1 MCWAQVK
8 PALKYLTDPKY
19 EHDRPKNTHSSTHDK
34 YFKEQIMS
42 KQQYNLHTKTDYLN
56 RKMFLDP
63 AGPVTIQRF
72 EEVKYKKIAD
82 FEATARGFFW
92 QPEEISL
99 TKDSNDFK
107 DASDAVKHIFTS
119 NLLRQTALDSLQG
132 RGPSQIFMPV
142 ISLPELEALVYNWT
156 FFETNI
162 HSKSYS
168 HIIRNIYNVPK
179 DVFNT
184 IHDTK
189 EIVDMASS
197 VGDYYEALHM
207 VNCRKQMGETVTEHE
222 HVRAIWM
229 ALHASYALEAF
240 RFMVSFATSLAMV
253 ENRIFIGNGNIISLI
268 LQDELL
274 HKGWT
279 AYLINQVIKEDPRFL
294 VAKEECE
301 QEVYQLYMDVI
312 REEKAWADYL
322 FNKGP
327 VIGLNANILKD
338 FVDYTAVGALKDIGI
353 KYQGIAPKST
363 PIPWFN
369 KHTDTSKK
377 QTALQENES
386 TNYVIGVMSEGIDYD
401 ALPAL

>member
-1 MCWAQVK
+1 
-8 PALKYLTDPKY
+8 
-19 EHDRPKNTHSSTHDK
+19 
-34 YFKEQIMS
+34 MS
-42 KQQYNLHTKTDYLN
+42 KAQYNLNTKTDYLN

-92 QPEEISL
+92 QPEEVTL
-99 TKDSNDFK
+99 TKDANDFK

-162 HSKSYS
+162 HSRSYS

-179 DVFNT
+179 EVFNT
-184 IHDTK
+184 IHDTQ

-197 VGDYYEALHM
+197 VGNYYEKLHLI
-207 VNCRKQMGETVTEHE
+207 NCRKELGEVIPEKEHI
-222 HVRAIWM
+222 RAIWM

-253 ENRIFIGNGNIISLI
+253 ENRIFMGNGNIISLI
-268 LQDELL
+268 LQDDLL

-279 AYLINQVIKEDPRFL
+279 AYLINQVVKEDPRF
-294 VAKEECE
+294 AEIKAECE
-301 QEVYQLYMDVI
+301 AEVYALYMDVI
-312 REEKAWADYL
+312 REEKEWAKYL
-322 FNKGP
+322 FKKGP
-327 VIGLNANILKD
+327 VIGLNANILID

-353 KYQGIAPKST
+353 KYQNAAPKST

-369 KHTDTSKK
+369 KHQDTSKK
-377 QTALQENES
+377 QTALQESES
-386 TNYVIGVMSEGIDYD
+386 TSYVIGVMSVGINYD
-401 ALPAL
+401 ELPSL

>member
-1 MCWAQVK
+1 
-8 PALKYLTDPKY
+8 
-19 EHDRPKNTHSSTHDK
+19 
-34 YFKEQIMS
+34 MS
-42 KQQYNLHTKTDYLN
+42 KAQYNLNTKTDYLN

-72 EEVKYKKIAD
+72 EEVKYNKIVKY
-82 FEATARGFFW
+82 EQTARGFFW
-92 QPEEISL
+92 VPEEVSL
-99 TKDSNDFK
+99 TKDANDFK

-132 RGPSQIFMPV
+132 RGPSQIFTPV

-162 HSKSYS
+162 HSRSYS

-179 DVFNT
+179 EVFNT

-197 VGDYYEALHM
+197 VGKYYDDLHKI
-207 VNCRKQMGETVTEHE
+207 NCMKEMGSHLDITEEDHIK
-222 HVRAIWM
+222 AIYL

-253 ENRIFIGNGNIISLI
+253 ENKIFIGNGNIISLI
-268 LQDELL
+268 LQDEIL
-274 HKGWT
+274 HKEWT
-279 AYLINQVIKEDPRFL
+279 GFLINQVVKEDPRF
-294 VAKEECE
+294 AKAKQECE
-301 QEVYQLYMDVI
+301 SEVLQIYKDVI
-312 REEKAWADYL
+312 REEKEWADYL
-322 FNKGP
+322 FKKGP

-338 FVDYTAVGALKDIGI
+338 FVDYTAMDALKHIGI
-353 KYQGIAPKST
+353 KYWNQAPKTT

-369 KHTDTSKK
+369 KHTETSKK

-386 TNYVIGVMSEGIDYD
+386 TNYVIGVMSDSIDYES
-401 ALPAL
+401 LPNI

>member
-1 MCWAQVK
+1 
-8 PALKYLTDPKY
+8 
-19 EHDRPKNTHSSTHDK
+19 
-34 YFKEQIMS
+34 MS
-42 KQQYNLHTKTDYLN
+42 KAQYNLKTKTDYLN

-63 AGPVTIQRF
+63 EGPVTIQRF
-72 EEVKYKKIAD
+72 EEVKYNKLQKI
-82 FEATARGFFW
+82 EQTARGFFW
-92 QPEEISL
+92 VPEEINLS
-99 TKDSNDFK
+99 KDANDFK

-132 RGPSQIFMPV
+132 RGPAQVFTPCV
-142 ISLPELEALVYNWT
+142 SLPELEALMYNWS

-162 HSKSYS
+162 HSRSYS

-179 DVFNT
+179 EVFNT
-184 IHDTK
+184 IHDTQ
-189 EIVDMASS
+189 EIVKMASS
-197 VGDYYEALHM
+197 VGNYYEALHQM
-207 VNCRKQMGETVTEHE
+207 NCAKELGLLPAGMEQEHI
-222 HVRAIWM
+222 RAIWL

-253 ENRIFIGNGNIISLI
+253 ENKIFIGNGNIISLI

-274 HKGWT
+274 HKEWT
-279 AYLINQVIKEDPRFL
+279 AFLINQVVKEDPRFAQ
-294 VAKEECE
+294 AKIDCE
-301 QEVYQLYMDVI
+301 AEVYQLYLDVI

-338 FVDYTAVGALKDIGI
+338 FVDYTAAVSLKDIGI
-353 KYQGIAPKST
+353 KYQSPAPRNT

-369 KHTDTSKK
+369 KHSDTSKK

-386 TNYVIGVMSEGIDYD
+386 TNYVIGIMSESLDYD
-401 ALPAL
+401 QLPNL

>member
-1 MCWAQVK
+1 
-8 PALKYLTDPKY
+8 
-19 EHDRPKNTHSSTHDK
+19 
-34 YFKEQIMS
+34 MS
-42 KQQYNLHTKTDYLN
+42 QAQYNLQTKTDYLN

-63 AGPVTIQRF
+63 SGPVTIQRF

-99 TKDSNDFK
+99 TKDANDFK
-107 DASDAVKHIFTS
+107 EASDAVKHIFTS

-132 RGPSQIFMPV
+132 RGPTQVFTPV
-142 ISLPELEALVYNWT
+142 CSLPEVEALMYNWG
-156 FFETNI
+156 FFESNI

-184 IHDTK
+184 IHDTT
-189 EIVDMASS
+189 EIVNMASS
-197 VGDYYEALHM
+197 VGQYYDDLHRI
-207 VNCRKQMGETVTEHE
+207 NCAKELGQPVEEQEHIK
-222 HVRAIWM
+222 AIWL

-240 RFMVSFATSLAMV
+240 RFMVSFATSLGMV
-253 ENRIFIGNGNIISLI
+253 ENKIFIGNGNIIGLI

-279 AYLINQVIKEDPRFL
+279 AYLINQVIKEDSRFAA
-294 VAKEECE
+294 AKEACE
-301 QEVYQLYMDVI
+301 AEVYALYQDVI

-322 FNKGP
+322 FKMGP

-338 FVDYTAVGALKDIGI
+338 FVDYTAAGALKDIGI
-353 KYQGIAPKST
+353 KYQAAAPRST

-369 KHTDTSKK
+369 KHSDTSKK
-377 QTALQENES
+377 QAALQETES
-386 TNYVIGVMSEGIDYD
+386 TNYVIGVLDGEVDYD
-401 ALPAL
+401 QLPNL

>member
-1 MCWAQVK
+1 
-8 PALKYLTDPKY
+8 
-19 EHDRPKNTHSSTHDK
+19 
-34 YFKEQIMS
+34 MS
-42 KQQYNLHTKTDYLN
+42 KQQYNLTTKTDYLN

-82 FEATARGFFW
+82 YDSTARGFFW

-132 RGPSQIFMPV
+132 RGPTQVFTPV
-142 ISLPELEALVYNWT
+142 CSLPEVEALMYNWG

-179 DVFNT
+179 DVFAT

-189 EIVDMASS
+189 EIIDMASS
-197 VGDYYEALHM
+197 VGNYYDKLH
-207 VNCRKQMGETVTEHE
+207 VINCRKELGQAVTEKE
-222 HVRAIWM
+222 HVRAVWL

-253 ENRIFIGNGNIISLI
+253 ENKIFIGNCNIISLI

-279 AYLINQVIKEDPRFL
+279 AYMINQVVKEDARF
-294 VAKEECE
+294 VEARDEC
-301 QEVYQLYMDVI
+301 QAEVYQLYMDVI
-312 REEKAWADYL
+312 REEKEWATYL
-322 FNKGP
+322 FKLGP
-327 VIGLNANILKD
+327 VIGLNANILRD
-338 FVDYTAVGALKDIGI
+338 FVDYTAVAALKDIGI
-353 KYQGIAPKST
+353 KYLQPAPKST

-377 QTALQENES
+377 QSALQETES
-386 TNYVIGVMSEGIDYD
+386 TNYVIGVMGENIDY
-401 ALPAL
+401 AELPAI

>member
-1 MCWAQVK
+1 
-8 PALKYLTDPKY
+8 
-19 EHDRPKNTHSSTHDK
+19 
-34 YFKEQIMS
+34 MS
-42 KQQYNLHTKTDYLN
+42 NEQYNLTTKTDYLN
-56 RKMFLDP
+56 RKMFLDE

-82 FEATARGFFW
+82 FESTARGFFW
-92 QPEEISL
+92 QPEEINLS
-99 TKDSNDFK
+99 KDSSDFK

-132 RGPSQIFMPV
+132 RGPTQVFTPV
-142 ISLPELEALVYNWT
+142 CSLPEVEALMYNWG

-168 HIIRNIYNVPK
+168 HIIRNVYNVPK

-184 IHDTK
+184 IHDTQ
-189 EIVDMASS
+189 EIVDMAAS
-197 VGDYYEALHM
+197 VGEYYDKLH
-207 VNCRKQMGETVTEHE
+207 VINCRKEIGETILEKDHIK
-222 HVRAIWM
+222 AIWM

-253 ENRIFIGNGNIISLI
+253 ENKIFIGNGNIISLI

-279 AYLINQVIKEDPRFL
+279 AYLINQVIKEDSRFAE
-294 VAKEECE
+294 AKVECE
-301 QEVYQLYMDVI
+301 KEVYQLYMDVI
-312 REEKAWADYL
+312 REEKQWADYL

-338 FVDYTAVGALKDIGI
+338 FVDYTAAGALKDIGI
-353 KYQGIAPKST
+353 KYQQISPKSS

-369 KHTDTSKK
+369 KHSDTSKK
-377 QTALQENES
+377 QTALQESES
-386 TNYVIGVMSEGIDYD
+386 TNYVIGIMSENVDYD
-401 ALPAL
+401 DLPAI

>member
-1 MCWAQVK
+1 
-8 PALKYLTDPKY
+8 
-19 EHDRPKNTHSSTHDK
+19 
-34 YFKEQIMS
+34 MS
-42 KQQYNLHTKTDYLN
+42 KQQYNLNTKTDYLN

-63 AGPVTIQRF
+63 EGPVTIQRF

-82 FEATARGFFW
+82 FETTARGFFW
-92 QPEEISL
+92 VPEEVSL
-99 TKDSNDFK
+99 TKDANDFK
-107 DASDAVKHIFTS
+107 ESSDAVKHIFTS

-132 RGPSQIFMPV
+132 RGPSQVFAPV

-162 HSKSYS
+162 HSRSYS

-179 DVFNT
+179 EIFNT
-184 IHDTK
+184 IHETK

-197 VGDYYEALHM
+197 VGNYYDDLHR
-207 VNCRKQMGETVTEHE
+207 VNCAKELGQSVDEMEHI
-222 HVRAIWM
+222 RAIWM

-253 ENRIFIGNGNIISLI
+253 ENKIFIGNGNIISLI

-279 AYLINQVIKEDPRFL
+279 AYIINQVVKEDPRF
-294 VAKEECE
+294 AQMKQECE
-301 QEVYQLYMDVI
+301 NEVYQLYLDVI
-312 REEKAWADYL
+312 REEKEWANYL

-338 FVDYTAVGALKDIGI
+338 FVDYTAVGALKEIGI
-353 KYQGIAPKST
+353 KYQNPAPKTT

-369 KHTDTSKK
+369 KHVDTSKK

-386 TNYVIGVMSEGIDYD
+386 TNYVIGVMSDSIDYD
-401 ALPAL
+401 ELPNL

>member
-1 MCWAQVK
+1 
-8 PALKYLTDPKY
+8 
-19 EHDRPKNTHSSTHDK
+19 
-34 YFKEQIMS
+34 MS
-42 KQQYNLHTKTDYLN
+42 KEQYNLKTKTDYLH

-72 EEVKYKKIAD
+72 EEVKYNKLTK
-82 FEATARGFFW
+82 FEAEARGFFW
-92 QPEEISL
+92 VPEEISV
-99 TKDSNDFK
+99 TKDANDFK
-107 DASDAVKHIFTS
+107 EASDTVRHIFTS

-132 RGPSQIFMPV
+132 RGPTQVFTPV
-142 ISLPELEALVYNWT
+142 CSIPELESLMFNWG

-162 HSKSYS
+162 HSRSYS

-179 DVFNT
+179 DAFNT

-207 VNCRKQMGETVTEHE
+207 VNCRKQMGETVTEKE

-253 ENRIFIGNGNIISLI
+253 ENKIFIGNGNIIQLI

-279 AYLINQVIKEDPRFL
+279 AYLINQVVKEDPRF
-294 VAKEECE
+294 VQAKQECE
-301 QEVYQLYMDVI
+301 AEVYQLYMDVI

-338 FVDYTAVGALKDIGI
+338 FVDYTAVGALKDIGL
-353 KYQGIAPKST
+353 KYNNTAPKTT

-386 TNYVIGVMSEGIDYD
+386 TNYVIGAMSESLDYES
-401 ALPAL
+401 LPNF

>member
-1 MCWAQVK
+1 
-8 PALKYLTDPKY
+8 
-19 EHDRPKNTHSSTHDK
+19 
-34 YFKEQIMS
+34 MS
-42 KQQYNLHTKTDYLN
+42 QEQYNLTTKTDYLN
-56 RKMFLDP
+56 RKMFLD
-63 AGPVTIQRF
+63 ASGPVTIQRF

-99 TKDSNDFK
+99 SKDANDFK

-132 RGPSQIFMPV
+132 RGPTQVFTPV
-142 ISLPELEALVYNWT
+142 CSLPEVEALMYNWG

-168 HIIRNIYNVPK
+168 HIIRNVYNVPK

-189 EIVDMASS
+189 EIIDMASS
-197 VGDYYEALHM
+197 VGLYYDALH
-207 VNCRKQMGETVTEHE
+207 VINCRKETGEKINEKTHIK
-222 HVRAIWM
+222 AIWM
-229 ALHASYALEAF
+229 ALNASYALEAF

-253 ENRIFIGNGNIISLI
+253 ENKIFIGNGNIISLI

-279 AYLINQVIKEDPRFL
+279 AYLINQVVKEDSRFAE
-294 VAKEECE
+294 AKAECE

-322 FNKGP
+322 FKKGP

-338 FVDYTAVGALKDIGI
+338 FVDYTAVAALKDIGI
-353 KYQGIAPKST
+353 KYNNPAPKST

-369 KHTDTSKK
+369 KHVDTSKK

-386 TNYVIGVMSEGIDYD
+386 TNYVIGIMSEGIDYD

>member
-1 MCWAQVK
+1 
-8 PALKYLTDPKY
+8 
-19 EHDRPKNTHSSTHDK
+19 
-34 YFKEQIMS
+34 MS
-42 KQQYNLHTKTDYLN
+42 KEQYNLTTKTDYLN

-63 AGPVTIQRF
+63 SGPVTIQRF

-99 TKDSNDFK
+99 TKDANDFK
-107 DASDAVKHIFTS
+107 EASDAVRHIFTS

-132 RGPSQIFMPV
+132 RGPSQIFTPV
-142 ISLPELEALVYNWT
+142 VSLPELEALVYNWT
-156 FFETNI
+156 FYETNI

-197 VGDYYEALHM
+197 VGKYYEDLHM
-207 VNCRKQMGETVTEHE
+207 INCRKELGETIIEKEHIK
-222 HVRAIWM
+222 AIWM

-253 ENRIFIGNGNIISLI
+253 ENKIFIGNGNIISLI

-279 AYLINQVIKEDPRFL
+279 AYLINQVIKDDHRF
-294 VAKEECE
+294 ADIKAECE
-301 QEVYQLYMDVI
+301 AEVYALYMDVI
-312 REEKAWADYL
+312 REEKAWAEYL

-338 FVDYTAVGALKDIGI
+338 FVDYTAADALKQIGI
-353 KYQGIAPKST
+353 KYNQPHPKST

-369 KHTDTSKK
+369 KHSDTSKK

-386 TNYVIGVMSEGIDYD
+386 TNYVIGVMSENIDYD
-401 ALPAL
+401 ALPAI

>member
-1 MCWAQVK
+1 
-8 PALKYLTDPKY
+8 
-19 EHDRPKNTHSSTHDK
+19 
-34 YFKEQIMS
+34 MS
-42 KQQYNLHTKTDYLN
+42 QAQYNLHTKTDYLN

-63 AGPVTIQRF
+63 QGPVTIQRF

-99 TKDSNDFK
+99 SKDSNDFK
-107 DASDAVKHIFTS
+107 DASDAIKHIFTS

-132 RGPSQIFMPV
+132 RGPTQVFTPV
-142 ISLPELEALVYNWT
+142 CSLPEVEALMYNWG

-184 IHDTK
+184 IHDTE
-189 EIVDMASS
+189 EIISMASS
-197 VGDYYEALHM
+197 VGQYYDALH
-207 VNCRKQMGETVTEHE
+207 VINCRKETGETVNEYTHIK
-222 HVRAIWM
+222 AIWM
-229 ALHASYALEAF
+229 ALNASYALEAF

-253 ENRIFIGNGNIISLI
+253 ENKIFIGNGNIISLI

-279 AYLINQVIKEDPRFL
+279 AYLINQVVKEDTRFAQ
-294 VAKEECE
+294 AKVDCE
-301 QEVYQLYMDVI
+301 SEVYAMYADVI
-312 REEKAWADYL
+312 REEKEWADYL
-322 FNKGP
+322 FKKGP

-338 FVDYTAVGALKDIGI
+338 FVDYTAVAALKDIGI
-353 KYQGIAPKST
+353 KYQASAPKST

-369 KHTDTSKK
+369 KHVDTSKK

-386 TNYVIGVMSEGIDYD
+386 TNYVIGIMSEGIDYEE
-401 ALPAL
+401 LPVL

>member
-1 MCWAQVK
+1 
-8 PALKYLTDPKY
+8 
-19 EHDRPKNTHSSTHDK
+19 
-34 YFKEQIMS
+34 MS
-42 KQQYNLHTKTDYLN
+42 KQQYNLNTKTDYLS

-82 FEATARGFFW
+82 YDATARGFFW
-92 QPEEISL
+92 QPEEVSL
-99 TKDSNDFK
+99 TKDSTDFK
-107 DASDAVKHIFTS
+107 EASDAVKHIFTS

-132 RGPSQIFMPV
+132 RGPTQVFTPV
-142 ISLPELEALVYNWT
+142 CSLPEVEALMYNWG

-184 IHDTK
+184 IHDTQ
-189 EIVDMASS
+189 EIIGMASS
-197 VGDYYEALHM
+197 IGKYYDDLHRL
-207 VNCRKQMGETVTEHE
+207 NCLKEIADSTKETVLESAHIK
-222 HVRAIWM
+222 AIWL

-253 ENRIFIGNGNIISLI
+253 ENKIFIGNGNIISLI

-279 AYLINQVIKEDPRFL
+279 AFLINQVVKEDQRF
-294 VAKEECE
+294 AKIAEECKA
-301 QEVYQLYMDVI
+301 EVNQIYIDVI
-312 REEKAWADYL
+312 REEKEWAEYL
-322 FNKGP
+322 FKFGP
-327 VIGLNANILKD
+327 VIGLNANILRD
-338 FVDYTAVGALKDIGI
+338 FVDYTAFGALKEIGI
-353 KYQGIAPKST
+353 KYWNPSPKST

-369 KHTDTSKK
+369 KHSDTSKK

-386 TNYVIGVMSEGIDYD
+386 TNYVIGVMSDSVSYD
-401 ALPAL
+401 DLPNI

>member
-1 MCWAQVK
+1 
-8 PALKYLTDPKY
+8 
-19 EHDRPKNTHSSTHDK
+19 
-34 YFKEQIMS
+34 MS
-42 KQQYNLHTKTDYLN
+42 KQQYNLNTKTDYLS

-63 AGPVTIQRF
+63 EGPVTIQRF

-82 FEATARGFFW
+82 FETTARGFFW
-92 QPEEISL
+92 VPEEISL
-99 TKDSNDFK
+99 TKDANDFK

-132 RGPSQIFMPV
+132 RGPSQVFAPV
-142 ISLPELEALVYNWT
+142 VSLPELEALIYNWT

-162 HSKSYS
+162 HSRSYS

-197 VGDYYEALHM
+197 VGNYYDVLHQI
-207 VNCRKQMGETVTEHE
+207 NCRKETGEDVPEKEHI
-222 HVRAIWM
+222 RAIYM

-253 ENRIFIGNGNIISLI
+253 ENKIFIGNGNIISLI

-279 AYLINQVIKEDPRFL
+279 AFLINQVVKEDSRF
-294 VAKEECE
+294 AAIKGECE

-322 FNKGP
+322 FKMGP
-327 VIGLNANILKD
+327 VIGLNAAILKE
-338 FVDYTAVGALKDIGI
+338 FVDYTACSALKDIGI
-353 KYQGIAPKST
+353 KYQSPAPKST

-369 KHTDTSKK
+369 KHSDTSKK
-377 QTALQENES
+377 QTALQESES
-386 TNYVIGVMSEGIDYD
+386 TNYVIGVMSDSIDYD
-401 ALPAL
+401 ALPVL

>member
-1 MCWAQVK
+1 
-8 PALKYLTDPKY
+8 
-19 EHDRPKNTHSSTHDK
+19 
-34 YFKEQIMS
+34 MS
-42 KQQYNLHTKTDYLN
+42 KQQYNLSTKTDYLT

-72 EEVKYKKIAD
+72 EEVKYNKLQKI
-82 FEATARGFFW
+82 EQTARGFFW
-92 QPEEISL
+92 VPEEISL
-99 TKDSNDFK
+99 SKDANDFK
-107 DASDAVKHIFTS
+107 NASDAVRHIFTS

-132 RGPSQIFMPV
+132 RGPSQIFTPV
-142 ISLPELEALVYNWT
+142 VSLPELEALMYNWT

-162 HSKSYS
+162 HSRSYS

-197 VGDYYEALHM
+197 VGNYYEALH
-207 VNCRKQMGETVTEHE
+207 VINCRKQLGEVVTEKE
-222 HVRAIWM
+222 HIKAIWM

-253 ENRIFIGNGNIISLI
+253 ENKIFIGNGNIISLI

-274 HKGWT
+274 HKEWT
-279 AYLINQVIKEDPRFL
+279 AWMINQVIKEDARF
-294 VAKEECE
+294 ANIRAECE
-301 QEVYQLYMDVI
+301 QEVYNLYMDVI
-312 REEKAWADYL
+312 REEKEWADYL
-322 FNKGP
+322 FKKGP

-338 FVDYTAVGALKDIGI
+338 FMDYTALGALKDIGI
-353 KYQGIAPKST
+353 KYQTPTPKST

-369 KHTDTSKK
+369 KHSDTSKK

-386 TNYVIGVMSEGIDYD
+386 TNYVIGIMGDNLDYD
-401 ALPAL
+401 ELPSL

>member
-1 MCWAQVK
+1 
-8 PALKYLTDPKY
+8 
-19 EHDRPKNTHSSTHDK
+19 
-34 YFKEQIMS
+34 MS
-42 KQQYNLHTKTDYLN
+42 KQQYNLNTKTDYTN

-72 EEVKYKKIAD
+72 EEVKYNKIAD
-82 FEATARGFFW
+82 FEKTARGFFW
-92 QPEEISL
+92 VPEEISL
-99 TKDSNDFK
+99 AKDANDFK

-132 RGPSQIFMPV
+132 RGPSQIFTPV
-142 ISLPELEALVYNWT
+142 VSLPELESLVYNWT

-162 HSKSYS
+162 HSRSYS

-179 DVFNT
+179 EVFNT
-184 IHDTK
+184 IHDTE
-189 EIVDMASS
+189 EIVNMASS
-197 VGDYYEALHM
+197 VGNYYEKLHQI
-207 VNCRKQMGETVTEHE
+207 NCAKELDGYVAEEDHIK
-222 HVRAIWM
+222 AIYL

-253 ENRIFIGNGNIISLI
+253 ENKIFIGNGNIISLI

-279 AYLINQVIKEDPRFL
+279 AWMINQVVKEDPRFAK
-294 VAKEECE
+294 VAHECQEEVL
-301 QEVYQLYMDVI
+301 QIYRDVI
-312 REEKAWADYL
+312 AEEKAWADYL
-322 FNKGP
+322 FKKGP

-338 FVDYTAVGALKDIGI
+338 FVDYTAVGALKDINI
-353 KYQGIAPKST
+353 KYWNPAPKST

-369 KHTDTSKK
+369 KHSDTSKK

-386 TNYVIGVMSEGIDYD
+386 TNYVIGVMSDAIDYD
-401 ALPAL
+401 KLPAI

>member
-1 MCWAQVK
+1 
-8 PALKYLTDPKY
+8 
-19 EHDRPKNTHSSTHDK
+19 
-34 YFKEQIMS
+34 MS
-42 KQQYNLHTKTDYLN
+42 KQQYNLTTKTDYLN

-63 AGPVTIQRF
+63 QGPVTIQRF
-72 EEVKYKKIAD
+72 EEVKYKKLAD
-82 FEATARGFFW
+82 FDSTARGFFW

-99 TKDSNDFK
+99 TKDANDFK
-107 DASDAVKHIFTS
+107 DASDAVRHIFTS

-132 RGPSQIFMPV
+132 RGPTQVFTPV
-142 ISLPELEALVYNWT
+142 CSIPELESLMYNWG

-184 IHDTK
+184 IHDTQ

-197 VGDYYEALHM
+197 VGNYYDKLHEL
-207 VNCRKQMGETVTEHE
+207 NCFKEISPGTVSEENHI
-222 HVRAIWM
+222 RAIWM

-253 ENRIFIGNGNIISLI
+253 ENKIFIGNGNIISLI

-279 AYLINQVIKEDPRFL
+279 AYIINQVIKEDSRFAA
-294 VAKEECE
+294 AKAECE
-301 QEVYQLYMDVI
+301 AEVYQLYMDVI
-312 REEKAWADYL
+312 CEEKAWADYL

-327 VIGLNANILKD
+327 VIGLNAAVLKD
-338 FVDYTAVGALKDIGI
+338 FVDYTAVSALKEIGI
-353 KYQGIAPKST
+353 KYQSNAPKST

-369 KHTDTSKK
+369 KHVDNSKK

-386 TNYVIGVMSEGIDYD
+386 TNYVIGVMSDSIDYD
-401 ALPAL
+401 LLPNL

>member
-1 MCWAQVK
+1 
-8 PALKYLTDPKY
+8 
-19 EHDRPKNTHSSTHDK
+19 
-34 YFKEQIMS
+34 MS
-42 KQQYNLHTKTDYLN
+42 KQQYNLTTKTDYLN

-72 EEVKYKKIAD
+72 EEVKYSKIAK
-82 FEATARGFFW
+82 FEETARGFFW

-99 TKDSNDFK
+99 TKDANDFK

-132 RGPSQIFMPV
+132 RAPSQVFMPV
-142 ISLPELEALVYNWT
+142 VSLPELEALIYNWT

-179 DVFNT
+179 EVFNT
-184 IHDTK
+184 IHDTQ
-189 EIVDMASS
+189 EIIDMASS
-197 VGDYYEALHM
+197 VGKYYEDLHRINCAKALGQP
-207 VNCRKQMGETVTEHE
+207 VEEIE

-253 ENRIFIGNGNIISLI
+253 ENKIFIGNGNIISLI

-279 AYLINQVIKEDPRFL
+279 AYIINQVIKDDSRF
-294 VAKEECE
+294 ASIKQECE
-301 QEVYQLYMDVI
+301 GEVYQLYADVI

-327 VIGLNANILKD
+327 VIGLNANVLKD
-338 FVDYTAVGALKDIGI
+338 FVDYTAVGALKEIGI
-353 KYQGIAPKST
+353 KYQGNSPKST
-363 PIPWFN
+363 PIPWFT
-369 KHTDTSKK
+369 KHVDTSKK
-377 QTALQENES
+377 QSALQETES
-386 TNYVIGVMSEGIDYD
+386 TNYVLGVMSEQLDYD
-401 ALPAL
+401 QLPNL

>member
-1 MCWAQVK
+1 
-8 PALKYLTDPKY
+8 
-19 EHDRPKNTHSSTHDK
+19 
-34 YFKEQIMS
+34 MS
-42 KQQYNLHTKTDYLN
+42 QAQYNLKTKTDYLS

-63 AGPVTIQRF
+63 EGPVTIQRF

-132 RGPSQIFMPV
+132 RGPTQVFTPV
-142 ISLPELEALVYNWT
+142 CSLPEVEALMYNWG

-189 EIVDMASS
+189 EIIDMASS
-197 VGDYYEALHM
+197 VGNYYDALHAL
-207 VNCRKQMGETVTEHE
+207 NCRKECGEKINEKTYIK
-222 HVRAIWM
+222 AIWM

-253 ENRIFIGNGNIISLI
+253 ENKIFMGNGNIISLI

-279 AYLINQVIKEDPRFL
+279 AFLINQVVKEDPRFAE
-294 VAKEECE
+294 AKVECE

-312 REEKAWADYL
+312 REEKDWADYL
-322 FNKGP
+322 FKMGP

-338 FVDYTAVGALKDIGI
+338 FVDYTAVGALKEIGI
-353 KYQGIAPKST
+353 KYQTTAPKTT

-377 QTALQENES
+377 QTALQESES
-386 TNYVIGVMSEGIDYD
+386 TSYVIGVMGEGIDYD
-401 ALPAL
+401 ALPTL